1 MMTDEHNPATSEPE
15 AEKTKS
21 KLSLQDRRALVT
33 GLVAALAAGGLVL
46 VPKSEAPKAQLF
58 GGDGGI
64 DLGPFEDFFELF
76 ERVVQLVQF
85 PTPGRVLALINEML
99 GLLEGSDGTFIGI
112 DDPAGPMEESFP
124 VDAVLA
130 PDEQGPATMRRAE
143 LIRSRVDQ
151 SLRINGAAVQTQ
163 GEIATEE
170 EAIVATAMAG
180 DGEGFAL
187 ATLLQGILLMQ
198 QQTNLRL
205 GQMSFQTAAL
215 SQQLADPMLLQSNFQ
230 EQGQQAFTDFLRGAG
245 QTIDAAVERQI
256 P

>member
-1 MMTDEHNPATSEPE
+1 MTSDSDLCPLPLPTTPRQKKRRVRWVIVGAVITTLSVGGIATIPRET
-15 AEKTKS
+15 AH
-21 KLSLQDRRALVT
+21 
-33 GLVAALAAGGLVL
+33 
-46 VPKSEAPKAQLF
+46 AQLF

-76 ERVVQLVQF
+76 ERVVQLAQF
-85 PTPGRVLALINEML
+85 PTPGRAVALINELL
-99 GLLEGSDGTFIGI
+99 GLLEAGDGTFIGNEN
-112 DDPAGPMEESFP
+112 PAGPMEESFP

-151 SLRINGAAVQTQ
+151 SLRINGTAVQAQ
-163 GEIATEE
+163 GEMATEE
-170 EAIVATAMAG
+170 EAIVAAAMVG
-180 DGEGFAL
+180 DRQGFAL
-187 ATLLQGILLMQ
+187 AQLLQGILLMQ

-205 GQMSFQTAAL
+205 GQESAQTAAL
-215 SQQLADPMLLQSNFQ
+215 SQQLADLMLLQSNFQ
-230 EQGQQAFTDFLRGAG
+230 EQGQQAFTDFLRGSG